1 MVSDG
6 SCEEGL
12 ACAWWAVHQH
22 SFGLGDAQRLE
33 YLRVFDGEFN
43 DFFDFFHLLVEP
55 SDHVVGGVWYFLD
68 LHEGDEW
75 VHFGGEHF
83 MQ

>member
-1 MVSDG
+1 M
-6 SCEEGL
+6 
-12 ACAWWAVHQH
+12 
-22 SFGLGDAQRLE
+22 
-33 YLRVFDGEFN
+33 FDGEFN
-43 DFFDFFHLLVEP
+43 DFFDFFHLLVES

-75 VHFGGEHF
+75 VDFSGEHF